1 MKPVFLALG
10 TMALLAQQG
19 QIAPTSPA
27 GSLPK
32 GTLVDKY
39 DELPL
44 LLGAT
49 SAKAILAHRAVFR
62 DNLAAVPPTPKAKA
76 RWQAIHQPFTVVV
89 VFGSWCT
96 DSQQQ
101 LPSLLA
107 FEAAPNPFIE
117 LHYLGVNRD
126 KAQDPAAWPQGCAP
140 QKPSRV
146 PTVYVFGTQ
155 PGGSQK
161 LVSYVVETPPRAGQ
175 TMAEA
180 VLDIMEGPLAR

>member
-1 MKPVFLALG
+1 MKPVLLALG
-10 TMALLAQQG
+10 TMALFAQQG
-19 QIAPTSPA
+19 DVVLAPPP
-27 GSLPK
+27 GRLPK
-32 GTLVDKY
+32 GALVDKY

-49 SAKAILAHRAVFR
+49 SAKAILSHRGVFR
-62 DNLAAVPPTPKAKA
+62 DNLAAAPPSPKAKA

-107 FEAAPNPFIE
+107 FDADPNPFIE

-126 KAQDPAAWPQGCAP
+126 KVQDLAAWPQGCAP

-146 PTVYVFGTQ
+146 PTVYVFTTQ
-155 PGGSQK
+155 PGGAQK

-175 TMAEA
+175 TMTEA

>member
-1 MKPVFLALG
+1 MRPVFLALG
-10 TMALLAQQG
+10 TMALFAQQG
-19 QIAPTSPA
+19 VVAPAIPPER
-27 GSLPK
+27 PK
-32 GTLVDKY
+32 GGLVDKY

-44 LLGAT
+44 LLGPT
-49 SAKAILAHRAVFR
+49 SAKAVLAHRGVFR
-62 DNLAAVPPTPKAKA
+62 DNLAAAQPSTQVKA
-76 RWQAIHQPFTVVV
+76 RWMAIQQPFTVLV
-89 VFGSWCT
+89 VFGSWCS
-96 DSQQQ
+96 DSQHQ

-107 FEAAPNPFIE
+107 FDAAPNPFIE

-126 KAQDPAAWPQGCAP
+126 KVLDPAAWPQGCTP

-146 PTVYVFGTQ
+146 PTVYVFSLQ
-155 PGGSQK
+155 PGGAQK